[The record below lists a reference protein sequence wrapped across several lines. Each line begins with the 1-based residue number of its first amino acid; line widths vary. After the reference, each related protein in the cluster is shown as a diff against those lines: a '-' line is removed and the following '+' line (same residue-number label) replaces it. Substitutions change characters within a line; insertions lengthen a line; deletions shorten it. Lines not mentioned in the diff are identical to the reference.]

1 MVLKANSK
9 MVEPQR
15 TWTITEKSP
24 GLWLIQFE
32 AMRSPCEVWLETD
45 QASAE
50 SALIW
55 AAKEAWRIEKKYSRF
70 DPNSVLSQI
79 NQKAGDWQTVD
90 EETASLLEFADQCWQ
105 LTDGLIDVTIG
116 GFLSLWRFDGHTPPP
131 TRNQLKKQA
140 HYVGWQ
146 KVNLDG
152 DQLLLP
158 EGVRLDF
165 GGIGK
170 EYAVDSI
177 ALELENRFPGTGVM
191 VNFGGDL
198 MASGGKQDGSVWTVG
213 IENPNNAQHP
223 IEVIEL
229 RKGAVATS
237 GDVKR
242 FAVDKHGKVLGHIL
256 NPKTGWPV
264 AKGPATVTV
273 MGQTA
278 SQCGLLATLA
288 MLKGK
293 HADEFLKSQGI
304 RYWLQD
310 HSG

>member
-1 MVLKANSK
+1 MAES
-9 MVEPQR
+9 QR
-15 TWTITEKSP
+15 SWTINEKSP

-50 SALIW
+50 PALIW
-55 AAKEAWRIEKKYSRF
+55 AAQEAWRIESKYSRF

-79 NQKAGDWQTVD
+79 NQAAGAWQTVD

-105 LTDGLIDVTIG
+105 LTEGLIDVTIG
-116 GFLSLWRFDGHTPPP
+116 GYLSLWRFDAHTPPP

-140 HYVGWQ
+140 QYVGWQ

-158 EGVRLDF
+158 EGGRLDF

-177 ALELENRFPGTGVM
+177 ALELANRFPGKGVM

-198 MASGGKQDGSVWTVG
+198 MASGGKQDGSAWTVG
-213 IENPNNAQHP
+213 IENPHKIDRP
-223 IEVIEL
+223 VEVIEL

-242 FAVDKHGKVLGHIL
+242 YAVDKRGKVLGHIL
-256 NPKTGWPV
+256 DPKTGWPV

-293 HADEFLKSQGI
+293 QANDFLKTQGV

-310 HSG
+310 HPR

>member
-1 MVLKANSK
+1 MT
-9 MVEPQR
+9 EPQR
-15 TWTITEKSP
+15 SWTITEKSP

-32 AMRSPCEVWLETD
+32 AMRSPCEVWLEANQT
-45 QASAE
+45 SAE
-50 SALIW
+50 SALVW
-55 AAKEAWRIEKKYSRF
+55 AAKEAWRIEQKYSRF
-70 DPNSVLSQI
+70 NPDSVLSQI

-116 GFLSLWRFDGHTPPP
+116 GFLSFWRFDGKTPPP

-140 HYVGWQ
+140 PFVGWQ
-146 KVNLDG
+146 KVKLDG
-152 DQLLLP
+152 DKLFLP
-158 EGVRLDF
+158 EGMRLDF

-177 ALELENRFPGTGVM
+177 ALELANRFPGTGVM

-198 MASGGKQDGSVWTVG
+198 MCSGGKQDGSAWTVAV
-213 IENPNNAQHP
+213 ENPHNIQQP

-242 FAVDKHGKVLGHIL
+242 FAVDKRGKVLGHIL
-256 NPKTGWPV
+256 DPKTGWPV

-278 SQCGLLATLA
+278 SQCGLLSTLA

-293 HADEFLKSQGI
+293 HAGEFLKSQGV

-310 HSG
+310 HSA

>member
-1 MVLKANSK
+1 MGSKAGSN
-9 MVEPQR
+9 MTQPQK
-15 TWTITEKSP
+15 TWTMTEKSP

-45 QASAE
+45 QTSAE
-50 SALIW
+50 EALIW
-55 AAKEAWRIEKKYSRF
+55 AAKEAWRIQDKYSRF
-70 DPNSVLSQI
+70 DPNSILNQI
-79 NQKAGDWQTVD
+79 NQKAGEWQTVD
-90 EETASLLEFADQCWQ
+90 EETTSLLAFADQCWQ
-105 LTDGLIDVTIG
+105 LTEGLIDVTIG
-116 GFLSLWRFDGHTPPP
+116 GFLSFWRFDGKTPPP

-140 HYVGWQ
+140 QFIGWQ
-146 KVNLDG
+146 KVNLEG
-152 DQLLLP
+152 DRLLLP
-158 EGVRLDF
+158 EGFRLDF

-177 ALELENRFPGTGVM
+177 ALELANRFPHTGVM

-198 MASGGKQDGSVWTVG
+198 MCSGGKQDGSDWTVA
-213 IENPNNAQHP
+213 IENPENPQQP
-223 IEVIEL
+223 LEVVSI
-229 RKGAVATS
+229 RKGAIATS

-242 FAVDKHGKVLGHIL
+242 YAVDKQGKVLGHIL

-293 HADEFLKSQGI
+293 HANEFLSSQGV

-310 HSG
+310 HLT